1 MWDDLVP
8 GAVLTLLL
16 AFCIAIPVVMLAASR
31 QPKEKKRTTKDDY
44 PDDHLFV

>member
-1 MWDDLVP
+1 VNDDYIV
-8 GAVLTLLL
+8 GAVLTLML
-16 AFCIAIPVVMLAASR
+16 AFCIAAPCAVWAASR